1 LGFDSGKTVE
11 ELSTMIEYK
20 DILKIETTEEDG
32 FKITTKFKPFEIN
45 SLIKVSYIDLTDYI
59 LCISKITFSCEC
71 DDGDFQTELEVEELH
86 NYGEKQMAELEERKK
101 KSEESLA
108 KQAERNKEAEEKLL
122 VWR

>member
-1 LGFDSGKTVE
+1 
-11 ELSTMIEYK
+11 MIEYK

-59 LCISKITFSCEC
+59 LCISKITFSCEG

-86 NYGEKQMAELEERKK
+86 NYGEKQLAALEERKK

-108 KQAERNKEAEEKLL
+108 KQAEENKEAEEKASS
-122 VWR
+122 VEVIKR